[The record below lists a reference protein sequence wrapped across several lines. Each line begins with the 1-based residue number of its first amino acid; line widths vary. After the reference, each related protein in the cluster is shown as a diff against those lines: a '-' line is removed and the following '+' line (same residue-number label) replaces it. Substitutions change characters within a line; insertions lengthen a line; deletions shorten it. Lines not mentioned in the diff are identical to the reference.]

1 MRGFRCIKTWRYGW
15 DKNKRDVGVFV
26 RIGAGICYRTWTG
39 GMKKSG
45 NRSEKGKMGKKS
57 KVALGSSWM
66 MGLGRVGSKE
76 GVDFL

>member
-1 MRGFRCIKTWRYGW
+1 
-15 DKNKRDVGVFV
+15 
-26 RIGAGICYRTWTG
+26 
-39 GMKKSG
+39 MKKSG